1 MKTAWLRT
9 ALLVAAFA
17 AIAMVL
23 WLARGPVWGLA
34 AFAGGVTALLLHH
47 VANVGALADWLRDP
61 LQAAVPMG
69 SGQWEKIFAQLYR
82 FTRGTLQQQ
91 HRLTAQLA
99 RFRSAA
105 QAMPDAVIVLDGEG
119 RISWCNAMAERYF
132 GLDAR
137 QDIGQPLANL
147 VRTPDFVEYLRRNA
161 FAEPFTLRVSR
172 GSDLALSVRIVEYGQ
187 DEKLLLARD
196 VTQTEKLETM
206 RRDFVANVSH
216 EIKTPLTVVS
226 GFLETIAEGT
236 VAVDSP
242 RGRQVLG
249 LMKDQTDRMLRLI
262 DDLLTLS
269 ALESTTM
276 PAREIAIDVQG
287 LLRTLAEE
295 ARVLSGGRHTVILK
309 PGPPAL
315 LLGDEREVRS
325 AVANLVSNAVRYTP
339 AGGRITIEWSERDGE
354 GWVSVEDTGLG
365 IESRHIPRLTER
377 FYRVDTSR
385 SRDTGGTGLGLAI
398 VKHVLTHH
406 QGRLEITSELG
417 KGSRFSAVF
426 PERRVRRAPG
436 EDAAQAASA
445 PTAAKLARS

>member
-9 ALLVAAFA
+9 AFLLAAFA
-17 AIAMVL
+17 AIALVV
-23 WLARGPVWGLA
+23 WLSLGARWGLGVF
-34 AFAGGVTALLLHH
+34 AFGAVALLLHH
-47 VANVGALADWLRDP
+47 VANLGALADWLRDP
-61 LQAAVPMG
+61 LHNTVPMG
-69 SGQWEKIFAQLYR
+69 SGQWERVFAVQYR
-82 FTRGTLQQQ
+82 FVRGTLQHQ

-105 QAMPDAVIVLDGEG
+105 QAMPDAVIVLDAEG

-137 QDIGQPLANL
+137 QDTNQPLLNL
-147 VRTPDFVEYLRRNA
+147 VRTPDFGDYLRS
-161 FAEPFTLRVSR
+161 AEFGVPFVLRLAR
-172 GSDLALSVRIVEYGQ
+172 GDDLALSVRIVEYGQ

-196 VTQTEKLETM
+196 VTQAEKLETM

-216 EIKTPLTVVS
+216 ELKTPLTVVS
-226 GFLETIAEGT
+226 GFLETIADGNVKIDDT
-236 VAVDSP
+236 
-242 RGRQVLG
+242 RGKQVLG
-249 LMKDQTDRMLRLI
+249 LMRNQTDRMLRLI

-269 ALESTTM
+269 TLESTSV
-276 PAREIAIDVQG
+276 PAREIAIDVDA
-287 LLRTLAEE
+287 LLRTIQEE
-295 ARVLSGGRHTVILK
+295 AKVVSAGRHAILLK
-309 PGPPAL
+309 AGPAAT

-325 AVANLVSNAVRYTP
+325 AIANLVSNAVRYTP
-339 AGGRITIEWSERDGE
+339 KDGRITIEWAERDGE
-354 GWVSVEDTGLG
+354 GWASVEDTGIG

-406 QGRLEITSELG
+406 QGRLEVTSELG

-426 PERRVRRAPG
+426 PARRV
-436 EDAAQAASA
+436 
-445 PTAAKLARS
+445 KWLAERTVA

>member
-1 MKTAWLRT
+1 VKTAWLRT
-9 ALLVAAFA
+9 ALLLAAFA
-17 AIAMVL
+17 AVAFVF

-34 AFAGGVTALLLHH
+34 VFAAGTTALLLHH
-47 VANVGALADWLRDP
+47 VANLGSLDDWLRDP
-61 LQAAVPMG
+61 LHGAVPMG
-69 SGQWEKIFAQLYR
+69 SGQWERVFALLYR
-82 FTRGTLQQQ
+82 FTRGTLQHQ
-91 HRLTAQLA
+91 HRLNAQLA

-105 QAMPDAVIVLDGEG
+105 QAMPDGVIVLDAES
-119 RISWCNAMAERYF
+119 RISWCNTVAERYF

-137 QDIGQPLANL
+137 QDTGQPLANL
-147 VRTPDFVEYLRRNA
+147 VRTPDFVDYLRRTD
-161 FAEPFTLRVSR
+161 FAEPLTLRVAR
-172 GSDLALSVRIVEYGQ
+172 ETELVLSVRIVAYGQ

-196 VTQTEKLETM
+196 VTQNEKLETM

-236 VAVDSP
+236 VRVDEP
-242 RGRQVLG
+242 RGRHVLG

-269 ALESTTM
+269 ALESTTV
-276 PAREIAIDVQG
+276 PAREIAIDVQT
-287 LLRTLAEE
+287 LLRAVHEE
-295 ARVLSGGRHTVILK
+295 AKALSGGRHAVLLK
-309 PGPPAL
+309 SGPPAL

-325 AVANLVSNAVRYTP
+325 AVGNLVSNAVRYTP
-339 AGGRITIEWSERDGE
+339 RDGRITIEWAERDGE
-354 GWVSVEDTGLG
+354 GWVTVEDSGIG

-406 QGRLEITSELG
+406 QGRLEIASEVG
-417 KGSRFSAVF
+417 RGSRFSAVF
-426 PERRVRRAPG
+426 PARRVRLLAG
-436 EDAAQAASA
+436 QAAPQAATA
-445 PTAAKLARS
+445 PTAEKFARS